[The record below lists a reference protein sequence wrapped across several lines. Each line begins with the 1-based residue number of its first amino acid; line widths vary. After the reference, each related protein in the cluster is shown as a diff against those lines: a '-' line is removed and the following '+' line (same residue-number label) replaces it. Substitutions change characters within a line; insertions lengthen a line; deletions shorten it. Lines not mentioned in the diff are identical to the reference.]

1 MSPVSITHQPINV
14 KGETNVYLS
23 FGQFQNTWK
32 FLVVENV
39 SQSVL
44 GADFIDSHHIESW
57 GISNG
62 KLWLDETEI
71 PLIVESKCAAVT
83 LDKYTPVVA
92 RCTIELPAKHQVLI
106 PLRCK
111 DKGNQTTLF
120 EPARTPGGSCC
131 LRL

>member
-44 GADFIDSHHIESW
+44 GADFINSHHDESW
-57 GISNG
+57 GMSNG
-62 KLWLDETEI
+62 KLWLDKLEI
-71 PLIVESKCAAVT
+71 PLIVENKCTVVI
-83 LDKYTPVVA
+83 LDNYTPVVA
-92 RCTIELPAKHQVLI
+92 
-106 PLRCK
+106 
-111 DKGNQTTLF
+111 
-120 EPARTPGGSCC
+120 
-131 LRL
+131 